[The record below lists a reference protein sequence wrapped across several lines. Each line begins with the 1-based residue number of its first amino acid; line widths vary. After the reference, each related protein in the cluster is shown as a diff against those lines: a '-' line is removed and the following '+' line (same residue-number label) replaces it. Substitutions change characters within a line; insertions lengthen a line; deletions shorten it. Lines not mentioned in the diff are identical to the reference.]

1 MIKERLFIVVDCS
14 GMASDIRMIAIGTA
28 LVELMLIMYII
39 RNLPAIRAGTYRLPG
54 VPGLPRPKTELGVSN
69 IENGCLSVLFCIF
82 IVAFAMMWVCVQW
95 LRDIQRAYKVGEAKK
110 KHCDGSNMFRETGD
124 YEVFQMTKEKRG
136 DRLSTPFEKCYDV
149 LVMYIVSLV
158 FLITT
163 LYVMYAVNFKEMF
176 DKGWKVISLVTI
188 VWASY
193 VGSLVATTGIWI
205 AQFEKEKLTHTRLM
219 GREEDFKPPN
229 KWLNMGF
236 VLATGAIL
244 LASTILTE
252 RYSEG
257 QKMIPFY
264 VMLLILVGFEQFFF
278 PKMASV
284 MNAIKDYANNAGKFN
299 EAMIGKVESLYNTK
313 YVRYFQSNEGNYE
326 TSLDSIKPDLFGY
339 TFASTPVKQGTDAE
353 ARLAAATAATNRD
366 TGEQFVIEVDA
377 NTLIN
382 YHAMVDSKIGTTV
395 NDIYGSVRY
404 FLFVM
409 IALFA
414 FIPFHKA
421 YISNEMAYAGD
432 VSRGLVMI
440 LLSILIV
447 VAAMLS
453 YSFLKSD
460 QRVS

>member
-1 MIKERLFIVVDCS
+1 
-14 GMASDIRMIAIGTA
+14 MASDIRMIAIGIA

-54 VPGLPRPKTELGVSN
+54 VPGLPRPKTELGVSH
-69 IENGCLSVLFCIF
+69 IENGCLTVLFCIF
-82 IVAFAMMWVCVQW
+82 IITFAMMWVCVQW

-110 KHCDGSNMFRETGD
+110 KHCDGNNMFRETGD

-176 DKGWKVISLVTI
+176 DTFGSKAIILVGI

-219 GREEDFKPPN
+219 GRDTKDNFKPPN

-252 RYSEG
+252 RYTEG

-299 EAMIGKVESLYNTK
+299 EAMVGKVESLYNTK

-353 ARLAAATAATNRD
+353 ARLAAATAASGATTNRD
-366 TGEQFVIEVDA
+366 TGEQFVIEVDSG
-377 NTLIN
+377 TLKN
-382 YHAMVDSKIGTTV
+382 YQDMVDSKIGTTV

-409 IALFA
+409 IALLA

-421 YISNEMAYAGD
+421 YISNEMAYAGY
-432 VSRGLVMI
+432 VSRGLFMI

-447 VAAMLS
+447 VAAILS